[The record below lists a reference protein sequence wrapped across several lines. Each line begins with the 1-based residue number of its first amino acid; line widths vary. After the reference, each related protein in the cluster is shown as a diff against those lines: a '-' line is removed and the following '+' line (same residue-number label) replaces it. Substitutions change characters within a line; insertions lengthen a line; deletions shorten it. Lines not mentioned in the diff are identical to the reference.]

1 MLFYFFL
8 NLILATQTY
17 GQYRQ
22 AQSVAQSADQSA
34 ARPADQANQLLG
46 LLAAASCQQSRPAQ
60 PGSYPGYPTSN
71 QVNFKNHY
79 QTVYWFSCYVNF
91 DAYFSFYQSNM

>member
-1 MLFYFFL
+1 MLFWFFL
-8 NLILATQTY
+8 KISFLATQTY

-22 AQSVAQSADQSA
+22 AQQSASQSAVQSA

-91 DAYFSFYQSNM
+91 DA

>member
-1 MLFYFFL
+1 MKIWTCNVLIFFKFSF
-8 NLILATQTY
+8 LATQTY

-22 AQSVAQSADQSA
+22 AQQSASQSAVQSA

-46 LLAAASCQQSRPAQ
+46 LLEAAARPAQ

-91 DAYFSFYQSNM
+91 DA